1 VATVTGNI
9 PEKARRILAAVKADT
24 DLEQAVVR
32 TAACVLLGIY
42 SLVVVRLGLADAT
55 IAWMYLGAVPVCLI
69 IIAWSWL
76 DPGPNPERRLLS
88 IFADVG
94 TTSYALAA
102 GGDALAPFIIVY
114 YWLILGHGLRFG
126 SRYLVVTAALSF
138 LAFTAVTFASSYWSA
153 HPALSIGILVGMVIL
168 PAYVGV
174 LLRRLQGAV
183 VAAEQANLAKSQFLA
198 NMSHEIRTPLNGVI
212 GMSELLGTTG
222 LDTEQRDFVA
232 TIQASARN
240 LLSLVEDIL
249 DISRIEAGKLTVAS
263 QPFDLYATLKTT
275 VRMLAPLAEK
285 KGLRCTLH
293 ITPETPYRLLGDEQ
307 HLRQVLINLISNAI
321 KFTASGFVHVQ
332 VAVAGHLQNAVLVR
346 FEVIDSGIGIA
357 PELQDHVFEKFV
369 QVNPGARTEFTGTG
383 LGAAIARNL
392 VELMGG
398 RIGLESEPGKGSK
411 FWFELQFPLAAVEMD
426 MPPPATMGHPA
437 RTLLVASHGSLHDV
451 LARCLTEWQ
460 LEWEH
465 AADAADARRLLIDA
479 FQSGQPHA
487 VLLAD
492 QEGLDM
498 DPLLFAREM
507 SALPESRATNLAL
520 LQTGEPL
527 NHSQLMSAGWFC
539 ILSTPLRKNLLFNL
553 LHATTLDVTAQSNV
567 TRLVDLKSDARSE
580 RKLNILVGE
589 DNATNQKVIRKIL
602 EFVGHRVR
610 VFGDGEQVLDA
621 LDQDHYDLMIMDV
634 HLPGMTGLDVVR
646 SMKFTRAA
654 ENEIPVI
661 MLTADATAESAQAC
675 RAVGVTQFLTK
686 PVESARLLE
695 AIRAVVRPT
704 QDAAEEPRAASAQ
717 KAVARAHTALIDFS
731 VLDDLSAM
739 SKDAAFMRDLIEGFL
754 ADSAT
759 LIGDIRT
766 VISGRRFADLHD
778 LTHALKGSA
787 RSIGAEALA
796 DQAAFIDAHSKPIE
810 WKTLPGQVDRIEECL
825 AETGSQLHA
834 YLQRLESATG

>member
-1 VATVTGNI
+1 MAGNI
-9 PEKARRILAAVKADT
+9 TATGRRILSAVHADT
-24 DLEQAVVR
+24 DLEQSVIR
-32 TAACVLLGIY
+32 TVACILLGMY
-42 SLVVVRLGLADAT
+42 SLVAVRMGMADAI
-55 IAWMYLGAVPVCLI
+55 IAWMYLAAVPICLI

-76 DPGPNPERRLLS
+76 DPGPNPERRILS

-94 TTSYALAA
+94 TTSYALVA

-126 SRYLVVTAALSF
+126 SRYLVVTSALCF
-138 LAFTAVTFASSYWSA
+138 LAFTAVMLASTYWSA
-153 HPALSIGILVGMVIL
+153 HPALGIGILVGMVIL
-168 PAYVGV
+168 PGYVGV

-240 LLSLVEDIL
+240 LLSLIEDIL
-249 DISRIEAGKLTVAS
+249 DISRIEAGKLIVAR

-321 KFTASGFVHVQ
+321 KFTAAGFVHVQ
-332 VAVAGHLQNAVLVR
+332 VAVAGHMQNAVLVR

-357 PELQDHVFEKFV
+357 PELQGHVFEKFV

-411 FWFELQFPLAAVEMD
+411 FWFELQFPLAGAEMGA
-426 MPPPATMGHPA
+426 PPPSTMGHPA
-437 RTLLVASHGSLHDV
+437 RTLLVASHGQLHDV

-460 LEWEH
+460 VEWVH
-465 AADAADARRLLIDA
+465 AAGAADARRLLIDA
-479 FQSGQPHA
+479 SQSGQPHA
-487 VLLAD
+487 MLLAD
-492 QEGLDM
+492 QEGLAM
-498 DPLLFAREM
+498 DPLLFAREI

-539 ILSTPLRKNLLFNL
+539 ILSTPLRKDLLFNL

-567 TRLVDLKSDARSE
+567 TRLVDLRTDASNE

-610 VFGDGEQVLDA
+610 VIGDGEQVLDA

-634 HLPGMTGLDVVR
+634 HMPGMTGLDVVR

-675 RAVGVTQFLTK
+675 RAAGVTQFLTK
-686 PVESARLLE
+686 PVESTRLLE
-695 AIRAVVRPT
+695 AIRNVIRSVRDVSEGTHSAPGH
-704 QDAAEEPRAASAQ
+704 RAATSA
-717 KAVARAHTALIDFS
+717 RGALVDLS
-731 VLDDLSAM
+731 VLDNLSAM
-739 SKDAAFMRDLIEGFL
+739 SKDAAFMRDLIEGFE
-754 ADSAT
+754 ADSAA
-759 LIGDIRT
+759 LIGDIRA
-766 VISGRRFADLHD
+766 VIAERRFDDLHD

-810 WKTLPGQVDRIEECL
+810 WKALPRQVDRIEACL
-825 AETGSQLHA
+825 LETGTQLHA
-834 YLQRLESATG
+834 YLQRIESATG